1 MMWFVVLF
9 GSLLLRFFFQ
19 NMQFLLP
26 ILDFCNTHAW
36 LRLAAVKKSWH
47 EVVWPVLVSTVMQ
60 SHVSVQKLFQ
70 SQCYSKPNPRRV
82 QRLVQCHTRGGLM
95 GNALAEDICLLQC
108 FLSRLRSVH
117 SEDRRRLLFGDIIQ
131 YIRHGL
137 ADDMRG
143 LHARTIFA
151 LYEQFLPEYQ
161 IRLLGSYLFE
171 LDEDFTDAV
180 ANFRQTWISDG
191 TCREITLW
199 HFLSLMQK
207 CKRHFDFSL
216 IRDQLSDHPTLLSG
230 SFFHREVLRIRQ
242 SSCARLRRD
251 QRELDLYG
259 EWSIS
264 NENDF
269 ASRTRSLVEAFK
281 APRNLKRLPWRSLV
295 AISGARLECS
305 KAFLGGTLC

>member
-1 MMWFVVLF
+1 
-9 GSLLLRFFFQ
+9 
-19 NMQFLLP
+19 MQFLLP
-26 ILDFCNTHAW
+26 ILDFCNTRAW
-36 LRLAAVKKSWH
+36 LPLVAVKKSWH
-47 EVVWPVLVSTVMQ
+47 EVVWPVLASAVMQ
-60 SHVSVQKLFQ
+60 SYVSVQKLFQ
-70 SQCYSKPNPRRV
+70 SRLHSKPNPRRV

-137 ADDMRG
+137 VDDMRG

-151 LYEQFLPEYQ
+151 LYDQFLPEDQ

-259 EWSIS
+259 E
-264 NENDF
+264 
-269 ASRTRSLVEAFK
+269 
-281 APRNLKRLPWRSLV
+281 
-295 AISGARLECS
+295 
-305 KAFLGGTLC
+305 